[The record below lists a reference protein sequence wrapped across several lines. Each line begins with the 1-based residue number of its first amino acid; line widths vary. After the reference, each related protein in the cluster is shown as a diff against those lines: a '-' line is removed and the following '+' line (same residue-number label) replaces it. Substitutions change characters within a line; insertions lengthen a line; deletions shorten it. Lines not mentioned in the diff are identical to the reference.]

1 METGGVGIGELAAL
15 GTALL
20 WTLSTLAWTSAGK
33 HVGALAVSF
42 VRLVITCGFLLA
54 YGRLVRGLWLP
65 SDASAENWLVLGAS
79 GVVGFF
85 LADICL
91 FKAFLLIGPRLTLL
105 LQSLA
110 PPFAAIFSWLLLD
123 DPLVPKDWLAM
134 LVTLAGVS
142 WVVLERPDVPAEPH
156 SRRQEGWG
164 IFLAVVGALGQA
176 GGLVLSKRGIGEYDA
191 VAATFIRVLGAM
203 IGYLILITAVRRWPA
218 MLAASR
224 HAQAMLMMTYG
235 AFVGPFVGVALS
247 LVAVRHCHAGV
258 AATIINTMP
267 VLILPIA
274 VVVYKEKV
282 SLRAAAGAVVS
293 VAGVALLVL

>member
-1 METGGVGIGELAAL
+1 MQSGGIGIGELAAV

-33 HVGALAVSF
+33 QVGALAVSF
-42 VRLVITCGFLLA
+42 VRLVITCVFLLA

-65 SDASAENWLVLGAS
+65 SDASRETWVVLGAS

-105 LQSLA
+105 FQSLA
-110 PPFAAIFSWLLLD
+110 PPFTAILSWLLLD
-123 DPLVPKDWLAM
+123 DPLGPKDWLAM

-142 WVVLERPDVPAEPH
+142 WVVLERPNGPATPH
-156 SRRQEGWG
+156 SRRDEVWG
-164 IFLAVVGALGQA
+164 MFLAVVGALGQA
-176 GGLVLSKRGIGEYDA
+176 GGLVLSKEGIGDYDA
-191 VAATFIRVLGAM
+191 VAGTFIRVLGAM
-203 IGYLILITAVRRWPA
+203 VGYLILITLLGRWAA
-218 MLAASR
+218 MLAVAR
-224 HAQAMLMMTYG
+224 HGRVMLVMTYG
-235 AFVGPFVGVALS
+235 ALVGPFLGVALS

-293 VAGVALLVL
+293 VVGVAFLVL